1 MFNGQP
7 YTISGGT
14 VCFVRDH
21 DRHLYEHTDNLC
33 LTNVLYR
40 SPDAFQFL
48 SGLNQLLPQE
58 KDGHYPSHWRVNQ
71 STLQQV
77 RQLVSQMEQSEDGQE
92 THAIATRELL
102 FMQLLVLLRRSSPV
116 EGLENNDA
124 RLNQLMAWLEDHFAE
139 DVCWETLADDFS
151 LSLRTLHRQLKQHT
165 GLTPQRYLNRL
176 RLIKARHLYVI
187 PTKASPIS
195 PIAAV
200 SATVTTFRRCF
211 AGSLAGRRAIFVRER
226 RVASVTRG
234 QSPFLL
240 QKANNVRLFAV
251 EVVVWLLSSF
261 FAKMIFA
268 SASQAVAVADRYPQ
282 NVFAEHTHEFCELV
296 LVWRGNGLHVLNDRP
311 YRITRGD
318 LFYIRAEDKHSY
330 ASVND
335 LVLQNVIYC
344 PDRLKLNV
352 DWAGN
357 IPGFH
362 NARGEPH
369 WRLSSNG
376 MAQVRQTISQL
387 EQESQKS
394 DPVANQMSELL
405 FAQLVM
411 TLKRHRYATD
421 NPSATMQE
429 ALLDKLI
436 TRLAGSLNK
445 SFVLEKFCEQEQCSE
460 RALRQQFRTQTGMT
474 VNHYLRQ
481 LRICHAQYLLQHT
494 ELMVSEVAMRCG
506 FEDSNYFSVVFN
518 REVGMTPVQWRHR
531 SRKAA

>member
-1 MFNGQP
+1 M
-7 YTISGGT
+7 
-14 VCFVRDH
+14 
-21 DRHLYEHTDNLC
+21 
-33 LTNVLYR
+33 
-40 SPDAFQFL
+40 AA
-48 SGLNQLLPQE
+48 QL
-58 KDGHYPSHWRVNQ
+58 
-71 STLQQV
+71 
-77 RQLVSQMEQSEDGQE
+77 
-92 THAIATRELL
+92 I
-102 FMQLLVLLRRSSPV
+102 LRK
-116 EGLENNDA
+116 
-124 RLNQLMAWLEDHFAE
+124 
-139 DVCWETLADDFS
+139 DDF
-151 LSLRTLHRQLKQHT
+151 
-165 GLTPQRYLNRL
+165 
-176 RLIKARHLYVI
+176 
-187 PTKASPIS
+187 
-195 PIAAV
+195 
-200 SATVTTFRRCF
+200 
-211 AGSLAGRRAIFVRER
+211 
-226 RVASVTRG
+226 
-234 QSPFLL
+234 
-240 QKANNVRLFAV
+240 
-251 EVVVWLLSSF
+251 
-261 FAKMIFA
+261 FA

-318 LFYIRAEDKHSY
+318 LFYIRAEDKHAY

-352 DWAGN
+352 DWASN
-357 IPGFH
+357 IPGIL
-362 NARGEPH
+362 NAGGEPH
-369 WRLSSNG
+369 WRLSSSG

-421 NPSATMQE
+421 NPSATTQE

-436 TRLAGSLNK
+436 ARLAGSLNK
-445 SFVLEKFCEQEQCSE
+445 SFVLEKFCEQEQCSA

-474 VNHYLRQ
+474 INHYLRQ

>member
-1 MFNGQP
+1 
-7 YTISGGT
+7 
-14 VCFVRDH
+14 V
-21 DRHLYEHTDNLC
+21 
-33 LTNVLYR
+33 
-40 SPDAFQFL
+40 AA
-48 SGLNQLLPQE
+48 QL
-58 KDGHYPSHWRVNQ
+58 
-71 STLQQV
+71 
-77 RQLVSQMEQSEDGQE
+77 
-92 THAIATRELL
+92 I
-102 FMQLLVLLRRSSPV
+102 LRK
-116 EGLENNDA
+116 ND
-124 RLNQLMAWLEDHFAE
+124 F
-139 DVCWETLADDFS
+139 
-151 LSLRTLHRQLKQHT
+151 
-165 GLTPQRYLNRL
+165 
-176 RLIKARHLYVI
+176 
-187 PTKASPIS
+187 
-195 PIAAV
+195 
-200 SATVTTFRRCF
+200 
-211 AGSLAGRRAIFVRER
+211 
-226 RVASVTRG
+226 
-234 QSPFLL
+234 
-240 QKANNVRLFAV
+240 
-251 EVVVWLLSSF
+251 
-261 FAKMIFA
+261 FA
-268 SASQAVAVADRYPQ
+268 SASQSVAVADRYPQ

-352 DWAGN
+352 DWAAH
-357 IPGFH
+357 IPGF
-362 NARGEPH
+362 NDVNSTPH

-376 MAQVRQTISQL
+376 MNPVRQVISQL
-387 EQESQKS
+387 EQESQKA
-394 DPVANQMSELL
+394 DPLANPMAELL

-411 TLKRHRYATD
+411 TLKRYRYATD
-421 NPSATMQE
+421 NPSASEQD

-436 TRLAGSLNK
+436 TALAGSLNK

>member
-1 MFNGQP
+1 M
-7 YTISGGT
+7 
-14 VCFVRDH
+14 
-21 DRHLYEHTDNLC
+21 
-33 LTNVLYR
+33 
-40 SPDAFQFL
+40 AA
-48 SGLNQLLPQE
+48 QL
-58 KDGHYPSHWRVNQ
+58 
-71 STLQQV
+71 
-77 RQLVSQMEQSEDGQE
+77 
-92 THAIATRELL
+92 I
-102 FMQLLVLLRRSSPV
+102 LRK
-116 EGLENNDA
+116 
-124 RLNQLMAWLEDHFAE
+124 
-139 DVCWETLADDFS
+139 DDF
-151 LSLRTLHRQLKQHT
+151 
-165 GLTPQRYLNRL
+165 
-176 RLIKARHLYVI
+176 
-187 PTKASPIS
+187 
-195 PIAAV
+195 
-200 SATVTTFRRCF
+200 
-211 AGSLAGRRAIFVRER
+211 
-226 RVASVTRG
+226 
-234 QSPFLL
+234 
-240 QKANNVRLFAV
+240 
-251 EVVVWLLSSF
+251 
-261 FAKMIFA
+261 FA

-394 DPVANQMSELL
+394 DPAANQMSELL

-445 SFVLEKFCEQEQCSE
+445 SFVLEKFCEQEQCSA

>member
-1 MFNGQP
+1 MGVP
-7 YTISGGT
+7 LI
-14 VCFVRDH
+14 
-21 DRHLYEHTDNLC
+21 
-33 LTNVLYR
+33 
-40 SPDAFQFL
+40 
-48 SGLNQLLPQE
+48 
-58 KDGHYPSHWRVNQ
+58 
-71 STLQQV
+71 
-77 RQLVSQMEQSEDGQE
+77 
-92 THAIATRELL
+92 
-102 FMQLLVLLRRSSPV
+102 LRKS
-116 EGLENNDA
+116 D
-124 RLNQLMAWLEDHFAE
+124 
-139 DVCWETLADDFS
+139 
-151 LSLRTLHRQLKQHT
+151 
-165 GLTPQRYLNRL
+165 
-176 RLIKARHLYVI
+176 
-187 PTKASPIS
+187 
-195 PIAAV
+195 
-200 SATVTTFRRCF
+200 
-211 AGSLAGRRAIFVRER
+211 
-226 RVASVTRG
+226 
-234 QSPFLL
+234 
-240 QKANNVRLFAV
+240 
-251 EVVVWLLSSF
+251 F
-261 FAKMIFA
+261 FANA
-268 SASQAVAVADRYPQ
+268 GQAVAVADRYPQ

-352 DWAGN
+352 DWASN
-357 IPGFH
+357 IPGF
-362 NARGEPH
+362 NDKQGAPH

-376 MAQVRQTISQL
+376 MAQVRPVITQL
-387 EQESQKS
+387 EQESLKA
-394 DPVANQMSELL
+394 DPSANQMAELL

-411 TLKRHRYATD
+411 TLKRFRYAID
-421 NPSATMQE
+421 NPSANEQE

-436 TRLAGSLNK
+436 TALAGSLNR
-445 SFVLEKFCEQEQCSE
+445 SFVLETFCEQEQCSE

>member
-1 MFNGQP
+1 M
-7 YTISGGT
+7 
-14 VCFVRDH
+14 
-21 DRHLYEHTDNLC
+21 
-33 LTNVLYR
+33 
-40 SPDAFQFL
+40 
-48 SGLNQLLPQE
+48 
-58 KDGHYPSHWRVNQ
+58 
-71 STLQQV
+71 
-77 RQLVSQMEQSEDGQE
+77 
-92 THAIATRELL
+92 
-102 FMQLLVLLRRSSPV
+102 
-116 EGLENNDA
+116 
-124 RLNQLMAWLEDHFAE
+124 
-139 DVCWETLADDFS
+139 
-151 LSLRTLHRQLKQHT
+151 
-165 GLTPQRYLNRL
+165 
-176 RLIKARHLYVI
+176 
-187 PTKASPIS
+187 
-195 PIAAV
+195 
-200 SATVTTFRRCF
+200 
-211 AGSLAGRRAIFVRER
+211 
-226 RVASVTRG
+226 
-234 QSPFLL
+234 
-240 QKANNVRLFAV
+240 
-251 EVVVWLLSSF
+251 
-261 FAKMIFA
+261 
-268 SASQAVAVADRYPQ
+268 ADRYPQ

-318 LFYIRAEDKHSY
+318 LFYIRVEDKHSY

-394 DPVANQMSELL
+394 DPAANQMSELL

>member
-1 MFNGQP
+1 M
-7 YTISGGT
+7 
-14 VCFVRDH
+14 
-21 DRHLYEHTDNLC
+21 
-33 LTNVLYR
+33 
-40 SPDAFQFL
+40 
-48 SGLNQLLPQE
+48 
-58 KDGHYPSHWRVNQ
+58 
-71 STLQQV
+71 
-77 RQLVSQMEQSEDGQE
+77 
-92 THAIATRELL
+92 
-102 FMQLLVLLRRSSPV
+102 
-116 EGLENNDA
+116 
-124 RLNQLMAWLEDHFAE
+124 
-139 DVCWETLADDFS
+139 
-151 LSLRTLHRQLKQHT
+151 
-165 GLTPQRYLNRL
+165 
-176 RLIKARHLYVI
+176 
-187 PTKASPIS
+187 
-195 PIAAV
+195 
-200 SATVTTFRRCF
+200 
-211 AGSLAGRRAIFVRER
+211 
-226 RVASVTRG
+226 
-234 QSPFLL
+234 
-240 QKANNVRLFAV
+240 
-251 EVVVWLLSSF
+251 WLLSSF
-261 FAKMIFA
+261 FAKMIFFA

-362 NARGEPH
+362 DARGEPH

-518 REVGMTPVQWRHR
+518 REGGDDAGSVASSQSKRQRNQFAMPRPTILAAMIITTQPEAQHANRTTPGVVPLFQHQPNQPAAQHVEAHVQHPAHVVILRRNTGVTPRRRRRIADTTSGRQGRRAGRW
-531 SRKAA
+531 